1 MRFSPTL
8 NWRVQFSSVTQSFPI
23 LCNPMDCSTPQA
35 SLSITISWSLLKL
48 LSVESVMPSNHL
60 VLCCLLL
67 LLPSVFPSIRVFPVS
82 QFFAS
87 GGQSIGVSAS
97 ASVLPV
103 NIQDWRE
110 MSPKV
115 KRKGMG
121 LMYVC
126 DLLKSSLPTY
136 KEETEGGKKDR
147 SYRL

>member
-67 LLPSVFPSIRVFPVS
+67 LLPSIFPSIRVFPVS